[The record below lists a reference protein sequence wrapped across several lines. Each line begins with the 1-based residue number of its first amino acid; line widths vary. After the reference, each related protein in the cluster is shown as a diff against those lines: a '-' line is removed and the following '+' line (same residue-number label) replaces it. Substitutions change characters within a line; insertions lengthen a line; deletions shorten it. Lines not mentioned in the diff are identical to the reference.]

1 MIVVPFIIG
10 LFVLLDIILSMGK
23 GAFLI
28 AGFNTL
34 SKEEKKA
41 YDVIS
46 LCKFMGKV
54 MFMIDFCITLFL
66 LSDILKRSVLFN
78 IGLILF
84 FITLATTI
92 IYSSTG
98 NRFKK

>member
-23 GAFLI
+23 GAF
-28 AGFNTL
+28 F
-34 SKEEKKA
+34 
-41 YDVIS
+41 
-46 LCKFMGKV
+46 
-54 MFMIDFCITLFL
+54 